1 MQWTSRWKR
10 SAHVFLLACLAVS
23 SGTVWAQAPA
33 GRPGGLTFDE
43 ALRRALEE
51 HPRLKAASLGM
62 EAAEGR
68 IQQAGLR
75 PNPGLAVDLENFSG
89 SLPGLNESETSIQL
103 SQRLETAGKRGAR
116 VAVAEADRALIGR
129 DLEVARLD
137 LVRDVRS
144 DYAFALAAQRR
155 LTLADESLAI
165 AREVA
170 ATAQKKVEAGALPA
184 VEATRAR
191 VSIST
196 AEIETERARG
206 LVRASLERLALNWG
220 GDPLPEQVEGGLDS
234 LTTVPAL
241 DSLVAQ
247 LAGNP
252 DLARWANLTEYQKA
266 RLQLE
271 RSLGTPDLS
280 IGGGYRRFA
289 ADDNGALLLSLSVD
303 LPLRNKNQGSVREAT
318 AELGRA
324 SLELQQTHRV
334 LERDL
339 REHAARL
346 RIAQGEV
353 RGLRRNVLPGA
364 QEVYEG
370 VRQGYEQ
377 GRFTYLDVLEARRSL
392 ALVREAEITALSELE
407 QSRVEIERLT
417 GQGAALI
424 DRVQEETK

>member
-1 MQWTSRWKR
+1 MVWTSRWKTY
-10 SAHVFLLACLAVS
+10 APAFLLACLVT
-23 SGTVWAQAPA
+23 SGGTAMAQAPA
-33 GRPGGLTFDE
+33 SQPDGLTFEE
-43 ALRRALEE
+43 ALRQALEE
-51 HPRLKAASLGM
+51 HPSLKAASLGM
-62 EAAEGR
+62 DAAEGR

-75 PNPGLAVDLENFSG
+75 PNPELAVDIENFSG
-89 SLPGLNESETSIQL
+89 SLPGFSESETSIQL
-103 SQRLETAGKRGAR
+103 SQRIETAGKRGAR
-116 VAVAEADRALIGR
+116 VALAEAGRALIGR
-129 DLEVARLD
+129 DLEAARLD
-137 LVRDVRS
+137 IVRDVRS
-144 DYAFALAAQRR
+144 DFAHALAAQRR
-155 LTLADESLAI
+155 LALADETLAI

-170 ATAQKKVEAGALPA
+170 ATAQRKVEAGALPV

-196 AEIETERARG
+196 AEIESERARG
-206 LVRASLERLALNWG
+206 LVRVALERLALNWG
-220 GDPLPEQVEGGLDS
+220 GSPLPEQVDGDLDS
-234 LTTVPAL
+234 LTTVPTL
-241 DSLVAQ
+241 ESLVVQ

-266 RLQLE
+266 RLQFE
-271 RSLGTPDLS
+271 RSLKSPDLS

-289 ADDNGALLLSLSVD
+289 ADDNGALLFSLAVD
-303 LPLRNKNQGSVREAT
+303 LPLVNKNQGAVREAS
-318 AELGRA
+318 ADLGRT
-324 SLELQQTHRV
+324 SFELAQTHRV

-353 RGLRRNVLPGA
+353 RGLRLRVLPGA

-407 QSRVEIERLT
+407 QSRIEIERLT

-424 DRVQEETK
+424 DRVEEETK

>member
-10 SAHVFLLACLAVS
+10 SAHIFLLACLAVS
-23 SGTVWAQAPA
+23 SGTVWAQTPA
-33 GRPGGLTFDE
+33 GWPGGLTFEE

-75 PNPGLAVDLENFSG
+75 PNPGLAIDLENFSG
-89 SLPGLNESETSIQL
+89 DLPGFNESETSIQI
-103 SQRLETAGKRGAR
+103 SQRLETGGKRGAR

-129 DLEVARLD
+129 DLEAARLD

-144 DYAFALAAQRR
+144 DFALALATQRR
-155 LTLADESLAI
+155 LALADETLAI

-170 ATAQKKVEAGALPA
+170 ATAQRKVEAGALPA

-191 VSIST
+191 VAISA

-206 LVRASLERLALNWG
+206 LVQIAIERLALNWG
-220 GDPLPEQVEGGLDS
+220 GSPLPEQVEGDLDS
-234 LTTVPAL
+234 LTTVPTL
-241 DSLVAQ
+241 DSLVVH

-252 DLARWANLTEYQKA
+252 DLARWTNLAEYHRA
-266 RLQLE
+266 RLQFE
-271 RSLGTPDLS
+271 QSLKSPDLS

-289 ADDNGALLLSLSVD
+289 ADDNGAFLLSISVD
-303 LPLRNKNQGSVREAT
+303 LPLGTRTRDPCERHRPTPAGSLFEFEQAR
-318 AELGRA
+318 
-324 SLELQQTHRV
+324 RV

-353 RGLRRNVLPGA
+353 RGLRLNVLPGA

-392 ALVREAEITALSELE
+392 ALVRESEITALSELE
-407 QSRVEIERLT
+407 QSRIEIERLT

-424 DRVQEETK
+424 DRVQEGTK